1 MSLYMESTSS
11 VYPVPAIHYTSF
23 GGAPD
28 SNWAVVERRPEC
40 RRGVAETPSRPEA
53 ILAFYLSE

>member
-1 MSLYMESTSS
+1 MESTSS